1 MLFID
6 NKDSVFCILH
16 YFEFL
21 TLKFF
26 LHLFCRVTILLK
38 LNSAQFLHVY
48 MIFFFFYNYKLNA
61 LGGRL

>member
-26 LHLFCRVTILLK
+26 LHLFCRVIILLK

-48 MIFFFFYNYKLNA
+48 MIIFL
-61 LGGRL
+61 